1 MISLA
6 CIAFL
11 TACGGT
17 SSEGFLAEPQSTDL
31 SLQEASKSK
40 RRSPSGAVTS
50 LLTNTTNG
58 STSAST
64 TTQTSTQT
72 NATQTNASVNTIQV
86 SATSISGIIQPSIP
100 ISAGTTVSNPIL
112 FVTQVPGMGD
122 FASRASTFAN
132 HLSSIDRVPRGGDL
146 MIRYTDG
153 TLRNLTKEAGFG
165 TEGLQVGVNAIAVR
179 EPSMHWDGKKA
190 VFSMIVGGPSRQY
203 DSGAQYKWQIY
214 EVSGLMKGESVTIR
228 KVSAQ
233 PADYNNVSPIYGT
246 DEKIIFT
253 SDRPRGGEAHL
264 YPQLDEYEST
274 PTNTGLWS
282 LDRTTPTLKLLNH
295 APSGAFSPSIDSYG
309 RVVFS
314 RWDHLQRDQQ
324 ADAERA
330 GTRNHGTVTYSD
342 ESPSASKVGII
353 EEKFP
358 EPRQLST
365 SRYGDVNPHT
375 FNSFTPWQ
383 INEDGTDEVT
393 LNHLGRH
400 EFNSYIPR
408 SFLSDTALADY
419 SRSELRTNKLML
431 NGSAGILQIRED
443 TARLGTYFAI
453 YGREFGQL
461 GSNQIVRFNGGVSD
475 NPQKMA
481 FEQITPPEQENFNT
495 FRTPGGRY
503 RNPLPL
509 ANGTL
514 IASHTP
520 TEEAIPA
527 NIKVMRLRVLSPG
540 VSGFYEPGAYLNPEI
555 RKTLSWWSPDRFVSY
570 DGPLWEIEA
579 VEVVAR
585 PRPIQRKAPAI
596 EAPEA
601 SVFNEEQV
609 NEADLRAWLIK
620 NQLALIITRNQTRRD
635 AADLSQPFNLQVPG
649 GTKTLSIDRPGK
661 VYDISNFQI
670 FQADSIRG
678 YNAPGRRV
686 LAQPIKGFQEK
697 NTPNALG
704 PESSV
709 KIASDGS
716 SAAFVPA
723 SRALVWQTTD
733 SVGTPIVRERVWVTF
748 QPGEVRTCAGCHG
761 ANDKDQAGLT
771 VPQNKPEALRDLMR
785 LWKALPK

>member
-1 MISLA
+1 MKLINGWKMTFLLA
-6 CIAFL
+6 YIVFIAM
-11 TACGGT
+11 CGGAH
-17 SSEGFLAEPQSTDL
+17 SRSLLASGQSRDL
-31 SLQEASKSK
+31 SLQYTSV
-40 RRSPSGAVTS
+40 SG
-50 LLTNTTNG
+50 N
-58 STSAST
+58 
-64 TTQTSTQT
+64 
-72 NATQTNASVNTIQV
+72 
-86 SATSISGIIQPSIP
+86 IQPSTP
-100 ISAGTTVSNPIL
+100 VSAGTTVANPIL

-122 FASRASTFAN
+122 FASRASTFGN
-132 HLSSIDRVPRGGDL
+132 HVSGIDRVPRGGDL
-146 MIRYTDG
+146 MVRYADG

-179 EPSMHWDGKKA
+179 EPAVHWDGKKA
-190 VFSMIVGGPSRQY
+190 VFSMIVGGPSKQY
-203 DSGAQYKWQIY
+203 DYGTQYKWQIY
-214 EVSGLMKGESVTIR
+214 EVSGLMKGELVTIK
-228 KVSAQ
+228 KVAGQ

-246 DEKIIFT
+246 DDKIIFT

-282 LDRTTPTLKLLNH
+282 LDQATGTLRILNH

-324 ADAERA
+324 ADAERE
-330 GTRNHGTVTYSD
+330 GTRNYGTVTYSD
-342 ESPSASKVGII
+342 ESPGASKVGIVD
-353 EEKFP
+353 EKFP
-358 EPRQLST
+358 EPRQLSN
-365 SRYGDVNPHT
+365 SRYGNVNSHN
-375 FNSFTPWQ
+375 FNFFTPWQ

-393 LNHLGRH
+393 LNHIGRH
-400 EFNSYIPR
+400 EFSSFIPR
-408 SFLSDTALADY
+408 SFLTDTALADL
-419 SRSELRTNKLML
+419 SQAGLRVNKLMIVG
-431 NGSAGILQIRED
+431 NAGILQIRED
-443 TARLGTYFAI
+443 TARPGTYFAI

-461 GSNQIVRFNGGVSD
+461 GSNQVVRFNGGVSD

-481 FEQITPPEQENFNT
+481 FEQVTPPEDFNT

-509 ANGTL
+509 SNGTL

-540 VSGFYEPGAYLNPEI
+540 VTGFYEPSAYLNPEI
-555 RKTLSWWSPDRFVSY
+555 RKTLSWWSPDSLVSY
-570 DGPLWEIEA
+570 NGPLWEIEA

-585 PRPIQRKAPAI
+585 PRPVQRKAPAV

-609 NEADLRAWLIK
+609 NEADLRAWLVK

-649 GTKTLSIDRPGK
+649 GTKTLSTDRPGK
-661 VYDISNFQI
+661 VYDVSSFQI

-697 NTPNALG
+697 NSPNVSG

-733 SVGTPIVRERVWVTF
+733 SDGTPVVRERVWVTL
-748 QPGEVRTCAGCHG
+748 QPGEVRICAGCHG
-761 ANDKDQAGLT
+761 INSNDQSGMP
-771 VPQNKPEALRDLMR
+771 VPQNKPEALRDLLR
-785 LWKALPK
+785 LWKTLPK